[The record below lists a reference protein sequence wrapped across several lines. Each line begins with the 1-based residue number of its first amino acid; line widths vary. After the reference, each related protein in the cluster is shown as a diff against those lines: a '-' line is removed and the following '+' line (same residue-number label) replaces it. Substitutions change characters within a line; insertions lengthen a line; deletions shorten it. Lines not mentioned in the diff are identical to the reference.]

1 MKRILSCVVTLGVSL
16 LTLSAQQF
24 SVAEL
29 GEYVYPANIAASASL
44 NFMPD
49 GLSFLKISADG
60 KSIDR
65 FDVVSGKRLETVMN
79 VSTTRGDSKIESI
92 SDYKLSADGT
102 KMLIYE
108 EKTPVYRHSFWASY
122 YIYDTKRNTLKP
134 LSVAHPR
141 QQAPVFSPDGRMVA
155 FMAEDNNIYIH
166 KVDYGS
172 EVAVTEDGKINSV
185 INGVPDWTY
194 QEEFSTFR
202 SMEWAPDNS
211 TLVYLRYEESDVP
224 AFSFPLYEGACN
236 PMKQYSLYPGNFTY
250 KYPVAGENNS
260 KVTLYS
266 YDVDTR
272 KIKPIEIPRRDLE
285 YIPTI
290 HFGFEAA
297 QLIVTTLNRDQNML
311 EIFRVNPRSAVAQS
325 IHQEKSDAWVRP
337 ETYENISYEKDGMV
351 IFSDRTGYSHLYR
364 LDYNGNDLGALTSGD
379 YDVTGYYGC
388 SADGSRY
395 YQSTETGPLN
405 RVISRISPKG
415 VKSVVTPSEGWS
427 TVQFAPAMNYYVL
440 NHSDS
445 KTPPVFTLFA
455 ADKQKQL
462 RVLQDNA
469 EYAAKYSSALKK
481 EFFTVQSG
489 GETLN
494 GWMIKPAGFSE
505 SEKYPVIMTQ
515 YSGPGS
521 QEVTNRWTMDWQQ
534 FAAAKGFIVV
544 CVDGRGTGARGRKFE
559 QIVYKNL
566 GYYETIDQN
575 AVLSYLQSLPYVDAK
590 RVGICGWSYGGYE
603 TLMCASSGAP
613 YAAAVAIAPVT
624 SWRYYDTIYAERYMQ
639 TPRQNET
646 GYQKSAPMSRVGK
659 LNCPLLLISGTAD
672 DNVHMSNTIELTAL
686 MISEN
691 KYPDMLLF
699 PNMNHSING
708 CNTRAVVYT
717 RMMQFFA
724 DKLGK

>member
-1 MKRILSCVVTLGVSL
+1 MKRVLIGFIALGASVM
-16 LTLSAQQF
+16 TLSAQQI
-24 SVAEL
+24 SVSEL
-29 GEYVYPANIAASASL
+29 GEYVYPANVTASASL

-65 FDVVSGKRLETVMN
+65 FDVATGKQLETVMN
-79 VSTTRGDSKIESI
+79 VSSTRGDSKIERV

-102 KMLIYE
+102 KMLVYE
-108 EKTPVYRHSFWASY
+108 EKTLIYRHSFWASY
-122 YIYDTKRNTLKP
+122 YIYDIKRNTLKP

-155 FMAEDNNIYIH
+155 FMADDNNIYIH
-166 KVDYGS
+166 KLDYGS
-172 EVAVTEDGKINSV
+172 EVAVTEDGMVNSI

-194 QEEFSTFR
+194 QEEFSTYR

-211 TLVYLRYEESDVP
+211 TLAYLRYDESDVP
-224 AFSFPLYEGACN
+224 AFSFSMYEGACI
-236 PMKQYSLYPGNFTY
+236 PMKQYALYPGDFTY
-250 KYPVAGENNS
+250 KYPVAGEKNS
-260 KVTLYS
+260 KVTLHS

-272 KIKPIEIPRRDLE
+272 KIKPIEIPRTDLE

-290 HFGFEAA
+290 HFGAEAS
-297 QLIVTTLNRDQNML
+297 QLIVTTLNRDQNLL

-325 IHQEKSDAWVRP
+325 VHQEKSDAWVRP
-337 ETYENISYEKDGMV
+337 EAYENISYEKDGMV

-364 LDYNGNDLGALTSGD
+364 MDYNGNDLGALTSGD

-388 SADGSRY
+388 ASDGTRY
-395 YQSTETGPLN
+395 YQSAENGPLN
-405 RVISRISPKG
+405 RVICKINPKG
-415 VKSVVTPSEGWS
+415 VKSVVTPAEGWS
-427 TVQFAPAMNYYVL
+427 TAQFAPAMNYYVL
-440 NHSDS
+440 NHSDA
-445 KTPPVFTLFA
+445 KTPPVFTLVA
-455 ADKQKQL
+455 VGKEKSL

-469 EYAAKYSSALKK
+469 EYAARFASAPKK
-481 EFFTVQSG
+481 EFITVQSG
-489 GETLN
+489 GEMLN
-494 GWMIKPAGFSE
+494 GWMIKPVGFSE
-505 SEKYPVIMTQ
+505 SKKYPVIMTQ

-521 QEVTNRWTMDWQQ
+521 QEVTNRWVMDWPQ
-534 FAAAKGFIVV
+534 FAATNGFIVV

-575 AVLSYLQSLPYVDAK
+575 AVLSYVQSLPYVDAK
-590 RVGICGWSYGGYE
+590 RVGICGWSFGGYE

-639 TPRQNET
+639 TPRQNES
-646 GYQKSAPMSRVGK
+646 GYQKSAPTSRVSK

-686 MISEN
+686 MINQN
-691 KYPDMLLF
+691 KWPDMLLF

-708 CNTRAVVYT
+708 CNTRAVVYS
-717 RMMQFFA
+717 RMMQFFV
-724 DKLGK
+724 DKFGK